1 MKSWPGD
8 LLCLAVFPCYHTD
21 INLAVYFL
29 SKPEPE
35 LQLNCINV
43 QTWASLFFFFILRW
57 SHGGVFVYCANEK
70 PVSLKLVLVKSEI
83 VSFVVVD
90 NDKEQSVRSAYI
102 KRLLI
107 TVKKREGGGATNKE
121 MTDVQH

>member
-1 MKSWPGD
+1 MGKS
-8 LLCLAVFPCYHTD
+8 V
-21 INLAVYFL
+21 
-29 SKPEPE
+29 
-35 LQLNCINV
+35 
-43 QTWASLFFFFILRW
+43 FFFILRW

-107 TVKKREGGGATNKE
+107 TVKKRGGGGATNKE

>member
-1 MKSWPGD
+1 MFKHGQV
-8 LLCLAVFPCYHTD
+8 C
-21 INLAVYFL
+21 
-29 SKPEPE
+29 
-35 LQLNCINV
+35 
-43 QTWASLFFFFILRW
+43 FFFYSKVVTCL
-57 SHGGVFVYCANEK
+57 FVYCANEK

-107 TVKKREGGGATNKE
+107 TVKKREGGGLQTKR
-121 MTDVQH
+121 

>member
-1 MKSWPGD
+1 MFKHGQV
-8 LLCLAVFPCYHTD
+8 C
-21 INLAVYFL
+21 
-29 SKPEPE
+29 
-35 LQLNCINV
+35 
-43 QTWASLFFFFILRW
+43 FFFILRW

-70 PVSLKLVLVKSEI
+70 PVSLKLVLVKSKI

-107 TVKKREGGGATNKE
+107 TVKKREGGGGATNKE

>member
-1 MKSWPGD
+1 MFKHGQ
-8 LLCLAVFPCYHTD
+8 
-21 INLAVYFL
+21 VY
-29 SKPEPE
+29 
-35 LQLNCINV
+35 
-43 QTWASLFFFFILRW
+43 FFILRW
-57 SHGGVFVYCANEK
+57 SQGGVFVYCANEK

-107 TVKKREGGGATNKE
+107 TVKKREGGATNKE